1 VLLILTDGA
10 ITDSQKTIDAIVQA
24 SFLPL
29 SIIIIGVGNA
39 DFSQMNI
46 LDGDG
51 MALRSSNGQI
61 AARDIVQFVPF
72 RDFASRG
79 IAELA
84 AEVLR
89 ELPNQ
94 ITDFFSRVGKAP
106 NQPIVVSPT
115 QYTQM
120 ISGVQGMFQTAQQPP
135 APQMMAP
142 QQPPPP

>member
-1 VLLILTDGA
+1 MARPTGTNDNNYTVLLILTDGA
-10 ITDSQKTIDAIVQA
+10 ITDASQTVDAIVQA
-24 SFLPL
+24 SYLPL

-51 MALRSSNGQI
+51 TVLRSSKGLV

-72 RDFASRG
+72 REFSQRGAS
-79 IAELA
+79 ELA

-94 ITDFFSRVGKAP
+94 VTDFFSRVGKAP
-106 NQPIVVSPT
+106 NQPMQIRPD
-115 QYTQM
+115 QY
-120 ISGVQGMFQTAQQPP
+120 AQL
-135 APQMMAP
+135 
-142 QQPPPP
+142 

>member
-1 VLLILTDGA
+1 MARPTGTNDNNYSVLLILTDGA
-10 ITDSQKTIDAIVQA
+10 ITDASQTVDAIVQA
-24 SFLPL
+24 SYLPL

-51 MALRSSNGQI
+51 TVLRSSKGLS

-72 RDFASRG
+72 REFSQRG
-79 IAELA
+79 ATELA

-94 ITDFFSRVGKAP
+94 VTDFFSRVGKVP
-106 NQPIVVSPT
+106 NQP
-115 QYTQM
+115 M
-120 ISGVQGMFQTAQQPP
+120 
-135 APQMMAP
+135 
-142 QQPPPP
+142 

>member
-1 VLLILTDGA
+1 MARPTGTNDNNYSVLLILTDGA
-10 ITDSQKTIDAIVQA
+10 ITDASQTVDAIVQA
-24 SFLPL
+24 SYLPL

-51 MALRSSNGQI
+51 TVLRSSKGLS

-72 RDFASRG
+72 REFSQRG
-79 IAELA
+79 VSELA

-94 ITDFFSRVGKAP
+94 VTDFFSRVGKVP
-106 NQPIVVSPT
+106 NQP
-115 QYTQM
+115 M
-120 ISGVQGMFQTAQQPP
+120 
-135 APQMMAP
+135 
-142 QQPPPP
+142 